1 MTTFSLITLNCFGVP
16 TMSTRRRL
24 LALAHELNSQPFNVI
39 CFQEVQSHL
48 YRRLLLKACDAYPY
62 NAYQPFVHAPK
73 GGLLTL
79 ARTHITSAEFILY
92 EARGRWYSPAVADW
106 ILHKG
111 ALVTRMKWGDLPVV
125 VINTHLNANYR
136 GNWESASHYT
146 REEQR
151 QLHQLAEIVA
161 GQPKDA
167 LVVVAGDFNIPRGG
181 SLYNTFVLESGLTD
195 AMAGDLR
202 PTYRAPKLLANRY
215 AMAIDFA
222 FYRVPARPGMVIHSD
237 LHFHE
242 KIPLGNGRS
251 VYPSDHYAV
260 ALSVSW
266 EPENQILPST

>member
-1 MTTFSLITLNCFGVP
+1 MITFSLITLNCFGVP
-16 TMSTRRRL
+16 TLKTGRRL

-48 YRRLLLKACDAYPY
+48 YRRLLLRACDAYPH
-62 NAYQPFVHAPK
+62 NAYHPFVHAPK

-79 ARTHITSAEFILY
+79 SRTPIASAEFILY
-92 EARGRWYSPAVADW
+92 EARGRWFSPAVADW

-111 ALVTRMKWGDLPVV
+111 ALVTRMTCNSLPIV

-136 GNWESASHYT
+136 GNWEGSNHYT

-161 GQPKDA
+161 AQPHDA

-181 SLYNTFVLESGLTD
+181 SLYSKFISESGLID

-202 PTYRAPKLLANRY
+202 PTYRAPKLLASRY

-222 FYRVPARPGMVIHSD
+222 FYRVPRLPDVQIHSD
-237 LHFHE
+237 LHFGD
-242 KIPLGNGRS
+242 KIPLARGQS

-260 ALSVSW
+260 ALNVSW
-266 EPENQILPST
+266 ETENQILPST